1 MSNVAGQAT
10 AFMAIT
16 PIHSGEEATLR
27 RYLDALPQR
36 GSPLERLNGTHF
48 ARWVILT
55 DWVNDPGQGREDHL
69 DSAYLIFTRSRM
81 PPAGEPGWAVSSTG
95 SPTTR
100 IGAVPSPILTSTSQ
114 WPALDFVRSAFPRRL
129 PAPSR
134 RSSARA
140 WPPATGCWA
149 TSARAI
155 PSSGTA
161 AWAAAPPTC
170 WSSSTRAQ
178 RPTSRTS

>member
-55 DWVNDPGQGREDHL
+55 DSVNDLGQGREDHL
-69 DSAYLIFTRSRM
+69 DSAYLIFTRSRV
-81 PPAGEPGWAVSSTG
+81 PPADDPASRTRSVGDLHDLPQAAPGRA
-95 SPTTR
+95 TTSA
-100 IGAVPSPILTSTSQ
+100 ISTST
-114 WPALDFVRSAFPRRL
+114 PTVGDARSARTSGAPTHATHSGG
-129 PAPSR
+129 PASMEPVCSASATASSVAERPTPSR
-134 RSSARA
+134 
-140 WPPATGCWA
+140 
-149 TSARAI
+149 
-155 PSSGTA
+155 
-161 AWAAAPPTC
+161 
-170 WSSSTRAQ
+170 
-178 RPTSRTS
+178 